1 MRDAR
6 RNSAVLLCLIVVV
19 SLESR
24 IHAQRTDVVSLRN
37 GDHITGE
44 VVKLDRGRLEFKTD
58 DEGTIYFEW
67 DIVASVL
74 ATGQFEVVT
83 TDGRRF
89 LGSLAPDVIGSIR
102 VITADGPISLTSD
115 EITLISQ
122 IGESFWKRLEGS
134 IDIGFSYTH
143 SSGIA
148 QLNANGSTT
157 YRRPSFEAAITASG
171 TFIKDKEEDSRD
183 DRAILQASYIRYRGQ
198 KMFVAA
204 AASFE
209 TNESLGIRLRSL
221 LAGTVGARLVNT
233 NRAQVA
239 VSGGLTVNE
248 ERGVDTEPTQ
258 NVEGLLTF
266 KTAYFTYDRPKTN
279 IDTNFQYYPSLS
291 DFGRQRIQFN
301 WAFKREIWKDV
312 FFSVNGFDTFDSRP
326 PDPAAEKNDV
336 GIVLSFGWSW

>member
-6 RNSAVLLCLIVVV
+6 HAFAALLCLVAVV
-19 SLESR
+19 SLPSPAY
-24 IHAQRTDVVSLRN
+24 AQRTDVVSLRN

-44 VVKLDRGRLEFKTD
+44 IVKLDRGRLEFKTD

-74 ATGQFEVVT
+74 AAGQFEVVT

-89 LGSLAPDVIGSIR
+89 LGSLAPDVLGSVKI
-102 VITADGPISLTSD
+102 VTATGPVSLTSN
-115 EITLISQ
+115 EITLITQ
-122 IGESFWKRLEGS
+122 IGESFWKKLEGS

-148 QLNANGSTT
+148 QLNANGATT
-157 YRRPSFEAAITASG
+157 YRRPSFEANLSASG

-183 DRAILQASYIRYRGQ
+183 DRAIVQASYIRYRGP

-221 LAGTVGARLVNT
+221 LAGSIGARLVNT

-239 VSGGLTVNE
+239 VGGGLTVNDE
-248 ERGVDTEPTQ
+248 HGVDTEPTQ

-266 KTAYFTYDRPKTN
+266 RTSYFTYDRPKTN
-279 IDTNFQYYPSLS
+279 VDTSFQYYPSLS
-291 DFGRQRIQFN
+291 EFGRQRIQFN
-301 WAFKREIWKDV
+301 WAFKREVWKDV

>member
-1 MRDAR
+1 MRHAHGG
-6 RNSAVLLCLIVVV
+6 SAVLLCLIAVV
-19 SLESR
+19 SLGSPVY
-24 IHAQRTDVVSLRN
+24 AQRTDIVSLRN

-44 VVKLDRGRLEFKTD
+44 VIKLDRGQLEFKTD

-74 ATGQFEVVT
+74 AAGQFEVVT

-89 LGSLAPDVIGSIR
+89 LGSLAPDVIGSIKI
-102 VITADGPISLTSD
+102 VTATGPVSLTSD
-115 EITLISQ
+115 EITLITQ
-122 IGESFWKRLEGS
+122 IGESFWKKLEGS

-148 QLNANGSTT
+148 QLNANGVTN
-157 YRRPSFEAAITASG
+157 YRRPSFEAAISASG
-171 TFIKDKEEDSRD
+171 TFIKEKGDDSKD

-198 KMFVAA
+198 KLFVAA

-209 TNESLGIRLRSL
+209 TNQSLGIELRSL
-221 LAGTVGARLVNT
+221 LAGSIGARLVNT
-233 NRAQVA
+233 NRAQV
-239 VSGGLTVNE
+239 SMGGGLTVND
-248 ERGVDTEPTQ
+248 ERGVDSEPTQ
-258 NVEGLLTF
+258 NIEGLLTF
-266 KTAYFTYDRPKTN
+266 RTSYFTYDRPKTN
-279 IDTNFQYYPSLS
+279 IDTSFQYYPSLS

-301 WAFKREIWKDV
+301 WAFKREVWKDV
-312 FFSVNGFDTFDSRP
+312 FFSVNGFDSFDSRP